1 MLEQGFMQE
10 MRTLRERGDLNPA
23 MPSMRCVGYRQAWSH
38 LDGEFSFEEM
48 RNKVLAA
55 TRQLAKRQLTW
66 LRQESG
72 ALWYDLD
79 RESALGSV
87 FRDVREFLEN

>member
-1 MLEQGFMQE
+1 
-10 MRTLRERGDLNPA
+10 MRALRERGDLNPV

-38 LDGEFSFEEM
+38 LDGEIIFEEM
-48 RNKVLAA
+48 CSKALAA

-79 RESALGSV
+79 AKSALDSV